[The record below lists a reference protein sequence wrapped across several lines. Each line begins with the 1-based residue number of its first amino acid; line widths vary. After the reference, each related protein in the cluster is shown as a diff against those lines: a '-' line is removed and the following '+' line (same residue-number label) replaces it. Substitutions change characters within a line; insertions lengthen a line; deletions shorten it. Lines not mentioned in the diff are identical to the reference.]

1 MAGTSQPLRE
11 MRDRS
16 KRVMEIDMRHWPP
29 ARLRQMCARTLV
41 VALSIFLTAAAL
53 SAQSQV
59 GSVHGQVLDQTG
71 AVIPNADITV
81 KAENGKTV
89 AVKSDGAGSY
99 TVRNLP
105 AGKYNV
111 AVQEK
116 GFRPNAQDIE
126 LAPGENK
133 KLNVTLQVFVA
144 EEHLDVQSEGPQV
157 STNPDSNASSLVIT
171 GKDLDALSDDPND
184 LQAELQA
191 LAGPSAGPNGGQM
204 YIDGFTGG
212 QLPPKSSIREIRIN
226 RNPFSAEYD
235 RMGYGR
241 IEVFTKPGTDK
252 LHGQFFYNDNHSVF
266 DALNPFA
273 AIEPDFSSQIF
284 NGNVS
289 GPLSKKASYF
299 VTIQRRDINDAAVVS
314 ESAFQAA
321 GEPVTA
327 VSTPRLRTNA
337 SARLDYQ
344 LSTNNTLTGRYQ
356 FTRETA
362 DNSGVGQLA
371 LPAYGYNQASTEHTI
386 QLSDTQILSPRAV
399 NETRFEWQRDNT
411 GENAL
416 NFTPTID
423 VLGEFTNG
431 GNPIGISQ
439 VSTNHYELQ
448 NYTSMERGRHSLR
461 FGGRLRVT
469 SEDDNATQNFN
480 GTFTF
485 GATLDPVTHLQTA
498 TPLQN
503 FSNGLPTQ
511 FTIVTGNPA
520 ISNTFLDTGLYAE
533 DDWKIRQNM
542 TLSYGLRFE
551 TQNGIHDHG
560 DWAPRLGFAWGLGGK
575 KNAPPK
581 TVIRTGFG
589 IFYDRFGQDLI
600 LQSERLNGINQQ
612 QFTLNE
618 NTPVGQALLPSLFSH
633 YPNLPSLTGLTA
645 IPSTTYTINPA
656 LRAPYAVQAAVS
668 VERQLSKL
676 STLTLTYIHSQG
688 VHQLFSINTNALNG
702 GPAAYQYVSE
712 GVFKQNQLIAHFL
725 IRAGTKLTLFSYSV
739 LNYANADTA
748 GAGTFPSNPILG
760 IAADYGRAAFD
771 ARNRTFF
778 GGSIALPHGFRVS
791 PFMLFNTGQPFDIT
805 TGSDLNGD
813 FIFND
818 RPAFATGSTSPDN
831 LRVTDFGNFDIAPGP
846 DEPRIPN
853 NFGDAPGQF
862 TLNLRLSKT
871 IGLGPKLE
879 QGGDRQMGGGPHGGP
894 GGHEHGRGGPMRAG
908 GPFGDRS
915 SQRYS
920 LTFSTMVH
928 NIFNNVNPAAPIG
941 NLSSEKFGQSLA
953 LAGGP
958 FNTQSANRRL
968 DFQMI
973 FAF

>member
-1 MAGTSQPLRE
+1 MRLR
-11 MRDRS
+11 
-16 KRVMEIDMRHWPP
+16 PP
-29 ARLRQMCARTLV
+29 ATLRQICAFTL
-41 VALSIFLTAAAL
+41 ALAVSIVLAAVTS

-81 KAENGKTV
+81 KTENGTTIS
-89 AVKSDGAGSY
+89 VKSDGAGNY
-99 TVRNLP
+99 AIRNLP

-111 AVQEK
+111 AVEEK
-116 GFRPNAQDIE
+116 GFRPNAHEIE

-133 KLNVTLQVFVA
+133 KLNVTLQVFVE
-144 EEHLDVQSEGPQV
+144 EEHVDVQSEGPRV
-157 STNPDSNASSLVIT
+157 SMNPDNNASSLVIT
-171 GKDLDALSDDPND
+171 GKDLDALSDDPDD

-241 IEVFTKPGTDK
+241 IEIFTKPGTDK

-273 AIEPDFSSQIF
+273 ALEPDFSSQIF
-284 NGNVS
+284 NGDVS

-299 VTIQRRDINDAAVVS
+299 VSVQRRDINDAAVVS

-321 GEPVTA
+321 GAPVTA

-337 SARLDYQ
+337 SARVDYQ
-344 LSTNNTLTGRYQ
+344 LSSNNTLTGRYQ

-399 NETRFEWQRDNT
+399 NETRFEWQREST

-416 NFTPTID
+416 NSAPAID
-423 VLGEFTNG
+423 VLGEFTTG
-431 GNPIGISQ
+431 GNPVGISQ
-439 VSTNHYELQ
+439 VATNHYEVQ
-448 NYTSMERGRHSLR
+448 NYTSMERGAHSLR
-461 FGGRLRVT
+461 FGGRLRVS

-480 GTFTF
+480 GRFTFTSVSDF
-485 GATLDPVTHLQTA
+485 
-498 TPLQN
+498 N
-503 FSNGLPTQ
+503 NGLPSQ
-511 FTIVTGNPA
+511 FTITTGNPA
-520 ISNTFLDTGLYAE
+520 ISNTFVDAGLYAE
-533 DDWKIRQNM
+533 DDWKIRRNM

-551 TQNGIHDHG
+551 TQNGINDHG

-575 KNAPPK
+575 KNSPPK

-600 LQSERLNGINQQ
+600 LQAERLNGVNQQ
-612 QFTLNE
+612 QLTVKDS
-618 NTPVGQALLPSLFSH
+618 TPGGQALLVSLFSQ
-633 YPNLPSLTGLTA
+633 YPNLPPLSGLAATS
-645 IPSTTYTINPA
+645 PTTYTINPA
-656 LRAPYAVQAAVS
+656 LRAPYAVQAAAS

-688 VHQLFSINTNALNG
+688 VHQLFSINTNALTG
-702 GPAAYQYVSE
+702 GVPAYQYVSE
-712 GVFKQNQLIAHFL
+712 GVFKQNELIAHFL

-748 GAGTFPSNPILG
+748 GAGTFPSNPVLG
-760 IAADYGRAAFD
+760 ITADYGRASFD

-791 PFMLFNTGQPFDIT
+791 PFMLFNTGGPFDIT

-813 FIFND
+813 SIFND
-818 RPAFATGSTSPDN
+818 RPAFATSSTSPGN

-846 DEPRIPN
+846 TEPRIPN

-871 IGLGPKLE
+871 IGLGPKLGA
-879 QGGDRQMGGGPHGGP
+879 GGDVQPMGGGPHGGP
-894 GGHEHGRGGPMRAG
+894 GGHEHGRGGPMRGG

-941 NLSSEKFGQSLA
+941 NLSSNQFGQSTA

-958 FNTQSANRRL
+958 FNTQSANRRM

>member
-1 MAGTSQPLRE
+1 
-11 MRDRS
+11 
-16 KRVMEIDMRHWPP
+16 MRHWPP
-29 ARLRQMCARTLV
+29 VTLRQMCTRTLA
-41 VALSIFLTAAAL
+41 VAVSIVLAATSL

-59 GSVHGQVLDQTG
+59 GVVHGQVLDQTG

-81 KAENGKTV
+81 KAENGKTIS
-89 AVKSDGAGSY
+89 VKSDAAGNY
-99 TVRNLP
+99 AIRNLP

-111 AVQEK
+111 AVEEK
-116 GFRPNAQDIE
+116 GFRPNAQDIQI
-126 LAPGENK
+126 APGESK
-133 KLNVTLQVFVA
+133 KLNVTLQVFVE
-144 EEHLDVQSEGPQV
+144 EEHVDVQSEGPRV
-157 STNPDSNASSLVIT
+157 SMNPDNNASSLVIT
-171 GKDLDALSDDPND
+171 GKDLDALSDDPDD

-241 IEVFTKPGTDK
+241 IEIFTKPGTDK

-284 NGNVS
+284 NGDVS

-299 VTIQRRDINDAAVVS
+299 VTVQRRDINDAAVVS

-321 GEPVTA
+321 GEPVVP

-337 SARLDYQ
+337 SARVDYQ
-344 LSTNNTLTGRYQ
+344 VSTNNTLTGRYQ

-362 DNSGVGQLA
+362 DNSGVEQLA
-371 LPAYGYNQASTEHTI
+371 LPAYGYNQASTEHTV

-399 NETRFEWQRDNT
+399 NETRFEWQHDTT

-416 NFTPTID
+416 NSIPAIN

-431 GNPIGISQ
+431 GNPVGISQ
-439 VSTNHYELQ
+439 VATNHFEVQ
-448 NYTSMERGRHSLR
+448 NYTSMERGAHSLR
-461 FGGRLRVT
+461 FGGRLRVS
-469 SEDDNATQNFN
+469 SEEDNATPNFN

-485 GATLDPVTHLQTA
+485 GATFDPVTHQQLA

-503 FSNGLPTQ
+503 FNNGVPTQ
-511 FTIVTGNPA
+511 FTIITGNPA
-520 ISNTFLDTGLYAE
+520 ISNTFVDAGLYAE
-533 DDWKIRQNM
+533 DDWKIRRNM

-551 TQNGIHDHG
+551 TQNGINDHG
-560 DWAPRLGFAWGLGGK
+560 DWAPRLGFAWGLGGT
-575 KNAPPK
+575 KNSPPK

-600 LQSERLNGINQQ
+600 LQTERLNGINQQ
-612 QFTLNE
+612 QFTVKDN
-618 NTPVGQALLPSLFSH
+618 PALLASLFSQ
-633 YPNLPSLTGLTA
+633 YPSLPPLSGLPATS
-645 IPSTTYTINPA
+645 STTYTINPE
-656 LRAPYAVQAAVS
+656 LRAPYAIQAAAS

-688 VHQLFSINTNALNG
+688 VHQFFSINTNALTG
-702 GPAAYQYVSE
+702 GVPAYQYVSE
-712 GVFKQNQLIAHFL
+712 GVFKQNELIAHFL

-748 GAGTFPSNPILG
+748 GAGTFPSNPALG
-760 IAADYGRAAFD
+760 ITADYGRASFD

-791 PFMLFNTGQPFDIT
+791 PFMLFNTGGPFDIT

-813 FIFND
+813 SIFND
-818 RPAFATGSTSPDN
+818 RPAFATGSTSPAN

-846 DEPRIPN
+846 NDPRIPN

-879 QGGDRQMGGGPHGGP
+879 ETGDAQPMGGGPHGGP
-894 GGHEHGRGGPMRAG
+894 GGHEHGRGGPMRGG

-915 SQRYS
+915 TQRYS

-928 NIFNNVNPAAPIG
+928 NIFNNVNPGPPIG
-941 NLSSEKFGQSLA
+941 NLSSSQFGQSTS

-958 FNTQSANRRL
+958 FNTQSANRRM

>member
-1 MAGTSQPLRE
+1 
-11 MRDRS
+11 
-16 KRVMEIDMRHWPP
+16 MRHWPP
-29 ARLRQMCARTLV
+29 ATLRQMCARTLA
-41 VALSIFLTAAAL
+41 VAVSIILAAAAL

-81 KAENGKTV
+81 KTENGKTIS
-89 AVKSDGAGSY
+89 VKSDAAGNY
-99 TVRNLP
+99 VIRNLL

-111 AVQEK
+111 AVEEK
-116 GFRPNAQDIE
+116 AFRPNAQDIE

-133 KLNVTLQVFVA
+133 KLNVTLQVFV
-144 EEHLDVQSEGPQV
+144 EEQHVDVESEGPRV
-157 STNPDSNASSLVIT
+157 SMNPDNNASSLVIT
-171 GKDLDALSDDPND
+171 GKDLDALSDDPDD

-241 IEVFTKPGTDK
+241 IEIFTKPGTDK
-252 LHGQFFYNDNHSVF
+252 MHGQFFYNDNHSVF

-273 AIEPDFSSQIF
+273 AIEPDFSAQIF
-284 NGNVS
+284 NGDVS

-299 VTIQRRDINDAAVVS
+299 VTVQRRDINDAAVVS

-321 GEPVTA
+321 GEPVVP

-337 SARLDYQ
+337 SARVDYQ
-344 LSTNNTLTGRYQ
+344 ISTNNTLTGRYQ

-371 LPAYGYNQASTEHTI
+371 LPAYGFNQASTEHTI

-399 NETRFEWQRDNT
+399 NETRFEWQRDST

-416 NFTPTID
+416 NSAPAID
-423 VLGEFTNG
+423 VLGEFTTG

-439 VSTNHYELQ
+439 VVTTHYELQ
-448 NYTSMERGRHSLR
+448 NYTSMERGDHSLR
-461 FGGRLRVT
+461 FGGRLRVS
-469 SEDDNATQNFN
+469 SENDNATQNFN
-480 GTFTF
+480 GRFTFTSLADF
-485 GATLDPVTHLQTA
+485 
-498 TPLQN
+498 N
-503 FSNGLPTQ
+503 NGLPGQ
-511 FTIVTGNPA
+511 FTITTGNPV
-520 ISNTFLDTGLYAE
+520 ISNTFVDAGLYAE
-533 DDWKIRQNM
+533 DDWKIRRNM

-551 TQNGIHDHG
+551 TQNGINDHG
-560 DWAPRLGFAWGLGGK
+560 DWAPRLGFAWGLGGR

-589 IFYDRFGQDLI
+589 IFYDRFGQELI
-600 LQSERLNGINQQ
+600 LQTERLNGVNQQ
-612 QFTLNE
+612 QFTVKDN
-618 NTPVGQALLPSLFSH
+618 PALLALLFSQYPTLPSLSG
-633 YPNLPSLTGLTA
+633 LPATS
-645 IPSTTYTINPA
+645 SSTYTINPA
-656 LRAPYAVQAAVS
+656 LRAPYAVQAAAS

-688 VHQLFSINTNALNG
+688 VHQLFSINTNALTG
-702 GPAAYQYVSE
+702 GAPAYQYVSE
-712 GVFKQNQLIAHFL
+712 GVFKQNELIAHFL

-748 GAGTFPSNPILG
+748 GAGTFPSNPALG
-760 IAADYGRAAFD
+760 ITADYGRASFD

-791 PFMLFNTGQPFDIT
+791 PFMLFNTGAPFDIT

-813 FIFND
+813 SIFND
-818 RPAFATGSTSPDN
+818 RPAFATSSTSPGD

-846 DEPRIPN
+846 SEPRIPN

-879 QGGDRQMGGGPHGGP
+879 AGGDAQPMGGGPHGGP

-908 GPFGDRS
+908 GPFGERS
-915 SQRYS
+915 TQRYS

-941 NLSSEKFGQSLA
+941 NLSSTQFGQSTA

-958 FNTQSANRRL
+958 FNTQSANRRM